1 MVNAKSL
8 LDALVSASARPGGLA
23 GAIGDVINQATS
35 GLQDATQKASQAP
48 SVGQKVDQTI
58 GQVASGVASG
68 QKPGDLV
75 SKAKQVMADNP
86 GIAEAAM
93 IGLAG
98 LLFGSRKSRGVQ
110 PSFAKLGG
118 LALVGGLA
126 YKAYENYRAG
136 QPLIDMSGQG
146 ASSGGHGGSPAGG
159 SASAQG
165 GSASG
170 GGASSAQG
178 GAGRAAA
185 GQSIGAGTAGASSP
199 GKPSGGA
206 AGGAGASSPKPGGAQ
221 GSTGMSPG
229 QTGASTG
236 SSTGSTGASS
246 SGGAQTSSSATG
258 GQRSPSGGG
267 APASP
272 FQIDTPQASG
282 FHPVSQ
288 TEDDALLYL
297 RAMVAAASADG
308 QIDESERSRITKGL
322 VGAGIDEESTRW
334 LEREMASPAD
344 VEELSAGVT
353 TPEKAAQIYTAA
365 RLVVD
370 PDTIQEREFLR
381 RLAESLDLDDA
392 LRSQIDSTAAAL
404 KST

>member
-1 MVNAKSL
+1 MGVSFAYACKAGEEDPMLNAKTL

-23 GAIGDVINQATS
+23 GAIGSVVNQATS
-35 GLQDATQKASQAP
+35 GLQDATQKAGQAP

-68 QKPGDLV
+68 QKPGDLL

-86 GIAEAAM
+86 GLAEAAM

-110 PSFAKLGG
+110 PSLAQLGG

-136 QPLIDMSGQG
+136 QPLIDMSGGGQQATGGQQG
-146 ASSGGHGGSPAGG
+146 GQLGGARPGSAVSGGQGGSSTGATSGGQGGAAASSGG
-159 SASAQG
+159 Q
-165 GSASG
+165 ASG
-170 GGASSAQG
+170 RPGSS
-178 GAGRAAA
+178 
-185 GQSIGAGTAGASSP
+185 
-199 GKPSGGA
+199 GA
-206 AGGAGASSPKPGGAQ
+206 AG
-221 GSTGMSPG
+221 
-229 QTGASTG
+229 
-236 SSTGSTGASS
+236 S
-246 SGGAQTSSSATG
+246 SGGATTTGSATG
-258 GQRSPSGGG
+258 GSRAQPTGSTPSP
-267 APASP
+267 SP
-272 FQIDTPQASG
+272 FQLDMPQSSG

-308 QIDESERSRITKGL
+308 QIDEAERSRIMKGL
-322 VGAGIDEESTRW
+322 VSAGIDEESTRW
-334 LEREMASPAD
+334 LEREMTSPAD

-392 LRSQIDSTAAAL
+392 LRTQIDSTAAAL
-404 KST
+404 KSA